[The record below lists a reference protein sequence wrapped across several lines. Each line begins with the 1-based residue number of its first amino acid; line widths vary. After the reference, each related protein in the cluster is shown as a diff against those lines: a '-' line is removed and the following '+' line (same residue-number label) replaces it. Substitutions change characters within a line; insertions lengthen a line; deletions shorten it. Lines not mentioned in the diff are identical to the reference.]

1 MFAVIEFSR
10 NVQRTVC
17 LLMSAVIVASSLS
30 LGAYGAQ
37 SAIEE
42 ASYSVTVHS

>member
-1 MFAVIEFSR
+1 
-10 NVQRTVC
+10 
-17 LLMSAVIVASSLS
+17 VATSLS

-42 ASYSVTVHS
+42 ASYSVTVHY